1 MIRKA
6 WVLDVKN
13 IHKLLSTFSD
23 RGEILPRSLS
33 EIYDN
38 LRDYCIFCDEKQK
51 TIIGTCAVHI
61 TWEDLAEIRSLAV
74 KEEFTKRGIGRKL
87 VERCIAEARELGIHR
102 VFVLTYK
109 REFFEKVGFHL
120 VDKSSLPHKIWADCL
135 KCVKFPDCDE
145 TAMMREI

>member
-1 MIRKA
+1 MIRKV
-6 WVLDVKN
+6 WISDVKE
-13 IHKLLSTFSD
+13 IYKLLSNFSD

-38 LRDYCIFCDEKQK
+38 LRDYCIYCQGEQEA
-51 TIIGTCAVHI
+51 IVGTCAVHVS
-61 TWEDLAEIRSLAV
+61 WEDLAEIRSLAV
-74 KEEFTKRGIGRKL
+74 EDRFTKSGIGRKL
-87 VERCIAEARELGIHR
+87 VESCIAEARELGIHR

-109 REFFEKVGFHL
+109 KEFFEKLGFHL
-120 VDKSSLPHKIWADCL
+120 VDKASLPHKIWADCL

>member
-145 TAMMREI
+145 TAMSKTL

>member
-74 KEEFTKRGIGRKL
+74 KEEFAKRGIGRKL
-87 VERCIAEARELGIHR
+87 VERSEPGTIRLW
-102 VFVLTYK
+102 K
-109 REFFEKVGFHL
+109 
-120 VDKSSLPHKIWADCL
+120 
-135 KCVKFPDCDE
+135 
-145 TAMMREI
+145 

>member
-1 MIRKA
+1 MIRKI
-6 WVLDVKN
+6 WISDVKE
-13 IHKLLSTFSD
+13 IHKLLSIFSD

-38 LRDYCIFCDEKQK
+38 LRDYCIYCNGEQEA
-51 TIIGTCAVHI
+51 IVGTCAVHVS
-61 TWEDLAEIRSLAV
+61 WEDLAEIRSLAV
-74 KEEFTKRGIGRKL
+74 EDRFTKSGIGRKL
-87 VERCIAEARELGIHR
+87 VESCIAEARELGIHR

-109 REFFEKVGFHL
+109 KEFFEKLGFHL
-120 VDKSSLPHKIWADCL
+120 VNKASLPHKIWADCL

>member
-1 MIRKA
+1 MIRKV
-6 WVLDVKN
+6 WISDVKE
-13 IHKLLSTFSD
+13 IYKLLSIFSD

-38 LRDYCIFCDEKQK
+38 LRDYCVYCHGEQE
-51 TIIGTCAVHI
+51 TIVGTCAVHVS
-61 TWEDLAEIRSLAV
+61 WEDLAEIRSLAV
-74 KEEFTKRGIGRKL
+74 EDRFAKRGIGRKL
-87 VERCIAEARELGIHR
+87 VESCIAEARELGIHR

-109 REFFEKVGFHL
+109 KEFFEKLGFHL
-120 VDKSSLPHKIWADCL
+120 VDKASLPHKIWADCL

>member
-61 TWEDLAEIRSLAV
+61 TWEDLAEIRSLVV
-74 KEEFTKRGIGRKL
+74 KEEFAKRGIGRKL
-87 VERCIAEARELGIHR
+87 VEKCIAEARELGIHR

-109 REFFEKVGFHL
+109 RGFFEKMGFHL
-120 VDKSSLPHKIWADCL
+120 VDKASLPHKIWADCL

>member
-1 MIRKA
+1 MIKKV
-6 WVLDVKN
+6 WISDVKE
-13 IHKLLSTFSD
+13 IYKLLSIFSD

-38 LRDYCIFCDEKQK
+38 LRDYCIYCQGEQEA
-51 TIIGTCAVHI
+51 IVGTCAVHVS
-61 TWEDLAEIRSLAV
+61 WEDLAEIRSLTV

-109 REFFEKVGFHL
+109 KEFFEKLGFHL
-120 VDKSSLPHKIWADCL
+120 VDKASLPHKIWADCL

>member
-1 MIRKA
+1 MIRKI
-6 WVLDVKN
+6 WISDVKE
-13 IHKLLSTFSD
+13 IHKLLSIFSD

-38 LRDYCIFCDEKQK
+38 LRDYCVSCHGEQEAIV
-51 TIIGTCAVHI
+51 GTCAVHVS
-61 TWEDLAEIRSLAV
+61 WEDLAEIRSLAV
-74 KEEFTKRGIGRKL
+74 EDRFTKRGIGRKL
-87 VERCIAEARELGIHR
+87 VESCIAEARELGIHR

-109 REFFEKVGFHL
+109 KEFFEKLGFHL
-120 VDKSSLPHKIWADCL
+120 VNKASLPHKIWADCL

>member
-1 MIRKA
+1 MIRKV
-6 WVLDVKN
+6 WISDVKE
-13 IHKLLSTFSD
+13 IYKLLSIFSD

-38 LRDYCIFCDEKQK
+38 VRDYCVCCHGEQK
-51 TIIGTCAVHI
+51 AIVGTCAVHVS
-61 TWEDLAEIRSLAV
+61 WEDLAEIRSLAV
-74 KEEFTKRGIGRKL
+74 EDRFAKRGIGRKL
-87 VERCIAEARELGIHR
+87 VESCIAEARELGIHR

-109 REFFEKVGFHL
+109 KEFFEKLGFHL
-120 VDKSSLPHKIWADCL
+120 VDKASLPHKIWADCL

>member
-23 RGEILPRSLS
+23 RGEILPRPLS

-87 VERCIAEARELGIHR
+87 VERCISEARDLGIHR

-145 TAMMREI
+145 TAMIREI